1 MVSAPPGW
9 CENCG
14 AELAHCVQPG
24 GRVRR
29 FCGDACRQQFNRQL
43 RLRRELAREI
53 GLSPAQ
59 LTRLLSLYRVTPRR

>member
-1 MVSAPPGW
+1 MANTAPGW

-14 AELAHCVQPG
+14 AELVHSADSG
-24 GRVRR
+24 GRARR

-43 RLRRELAREI
+43 RLRKELTREI
-53 GLSPAQ
+53 GLTPPQ